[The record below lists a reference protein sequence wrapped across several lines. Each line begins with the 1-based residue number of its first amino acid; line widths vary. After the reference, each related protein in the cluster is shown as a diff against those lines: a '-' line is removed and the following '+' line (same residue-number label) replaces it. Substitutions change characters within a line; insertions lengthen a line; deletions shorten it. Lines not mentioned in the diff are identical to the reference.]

1 MTQQAFEEQFPSLE
15 GFKLN
20 KSLNIDVDYDLFSST
35 DIQQHCLDKQK
46 VRDAIRT
53 LQDVAS
59 SREVDNYTNTEKAL
73 VAIKKFLEKELG
85 L

>member
-1 MTQQAFEEQFPSLE
+1 MTEKTFVEQFPSLE

-46 VRDAIRT
+46 VKDIIVKF
-53 LQDVAS
+53 QDNIFNIGEMSKEDRAKL
-59 SREVDNYTNTEKAL
+59 T
-73 VAIKKFLEKELG
+73 IKFDILNDQLG